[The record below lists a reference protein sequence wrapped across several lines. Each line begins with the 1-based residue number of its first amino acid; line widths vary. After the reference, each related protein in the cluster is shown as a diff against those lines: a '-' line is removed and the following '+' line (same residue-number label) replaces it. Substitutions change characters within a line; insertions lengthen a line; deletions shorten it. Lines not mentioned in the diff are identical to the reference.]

1 MTQPASAKST
11 QACPEIKAGGAAGI
25 ETRIE
30 AGIEP
35 GIEAGIEPGMET
47 TIKAGIEAGIEP
59 GMETTIEAGIE
70 AGIEGKIEAGIE
82 AGRLDLDHDACYRA
96 IAVRDAR
103 FDGRL
108 FTGVK
113 TTGIYC
119 RPICPART
127 PRSENVVFF
136 PTAAAAH
143 EAGFRPCLRCRP
155 ETSPDLGAWH
165 GASNTV
171 SRALALVELGALDE
185 ASVDALAGRVGVGER
200 QLRRLFQQHLGAS
213 PVAVAQSRRV
223 LLAKQLIHE
232 TRLPMTEVALAA
244 GFGSLRR
251 FNDTFQ
257 ALFKRPPTA
266 LRRAAGRD
274 VSAGPDGE
282 ISLKLRY
289 RPPYDW
295 PAMLDFLRA
304 RAISGVESV
313 DGDVYRRTIGLHG
326 RQGTVSV
333 RSAGGNA
340 LCATVRFPIL
350 SALPRIIARLRRVF
364 DLAADPDAIA
374 EQLVKDPTLAPLIAA
389 RPGLRVPGAWDGFEL
404 AVRAVLG
411 QQITVAGAIRLAGA
425 LVQRFGARLEAP
437 DGALTHVFPDPLVLA
452 GADPAAMGMP
462 RSRGAA
468 LLAVAAAVVADPRI
482 FAAGRG
488 LEEAVAQ
495 LRALPGIGEWTA
507 QYIAMRQLREPD
519 AFPAADIGLM
529 RAMADAAGLRPTARA
544 LLARAE
550 TWRPWR
556 AYAAQHLWT
565 SSAQRGSAM
574 GRGLFEPPAHA
585 PDPGFVSPDSGRSA
599 APDPGR
605 SAALDPGRSA
615 ALDPGR
621 SAALDPG
628 RSAALDPGRSAA
640 GASARA
646 DSGA

>member
-1 MTQPASAKST
+1 VIP
-11 QACPEIKAGGAAGI
+11 QAAHSEKMNG
-25 ETRIE
+25 T
-30 AGIEP
+30 
-35 GIEAGIEPGMET
+35 
-47 TIKAGIEAGIEP
+47 
-59 GMETTIEAGIE
+59 
-70 AGIEGKIEAGIE
+70 
-82 AGRLDLDHDACYRA
+82 LDLDHDACYRA
-96 IAVRDAR
+96 MAIRDPR

-127 PRSENVVFF
+127 PRPENVVFF

-155 ETSPDLGAWH
+155 ETSPDLGAWR

-171 SRALALVELGALDE
+171 SRALALLELGALDE
-185 ASVDALAGRVGVGER
+185 ASVDTLASRVGVGER

-213 PVAVAQSRRV
+213 PIAVAQSRRV

-232 TRLPMTEVALAA
+232 TRLPMTEIAMAA

-266 LRRAAGRD
+266 LRRAAGQD
-274 VSAGPDGE
+274 ISAGPRGE
-282 ISLKLRY
+282 INLLLRY

-295 PAMLDFLRA
+295 PAMLGFLRA
-304 RAISGVESV
+304 RAITGVESV
-313 DGDVYRRTIGLHG
+313 EDDAYRRTIGLDGH
-326 RQGTVSV
+326 QGTVTV
-333 RSAGGNA
+333 RPARGNA
-340 LCATVRFPIL
+340 LQATVQFRNL
-350 SALPRIIARLRRVF
+350 SALPQIIARLRRVF

-374 EQLVKDPTLAPLIAA
+374 LQLVKDPTLAPLIAA

-411 QQITVAGAIRLAGA
+411 QQITVPGAIRLAGT
-425 LVQRFGARLEAP
+425 LVARFGEKLRDP
-437 DGALTHVFPDPLVLA
+437 DGALTHVFPDPATLA
-452 GADPAAMGMP
+452 GVDPASLGMP
-462 RSRGAA
+462 RSRGVA
-468 LLAVAAAVVADPRI
+468 LLAVAAAVVGDPHI

-488 LEEAVAQ
+488 LDEAVAQ

-529 RAMADAAGLRPTARA
+529 RAMTDSQGLRPTASA

-556 AYAAQHLWT
+556 AYAAQHLW
-565 SSAQRGSAM
+565 
-574 GRGLFEPPAHA
+574 
-585 PDPGFVSPDSGRSA
+585 
-599 APDPGR
+599 
-605 SAALDPGRSA
+605 
-615 ALDPGR
+615 
-621 SAALDPG
+621 
-628 RSAALDPGRSAA
+628 
-640 GASARA
+640 ASA
-646 DSGA
+646 